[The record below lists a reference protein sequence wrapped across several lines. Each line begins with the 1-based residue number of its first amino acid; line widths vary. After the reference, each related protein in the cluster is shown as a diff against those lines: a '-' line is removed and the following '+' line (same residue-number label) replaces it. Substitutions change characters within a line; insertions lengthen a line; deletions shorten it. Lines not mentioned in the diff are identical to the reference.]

1 MRGCLL
7 DKTTLIGLPLVAL
20 VVFGG
25 QYLEGG
31 SLAMIF
37 QATAALIVFGGTLG
51 AICLSF
57 PPAHLLAACRELSQI
72 LIEPEDTSKQLIK
85 QISEFAYRSR
95 QSGLL
100 SLEKDAKTLPD
111 SFFRRTL
118 QLTVDGLDP
127 GEIKAIMGTEL
138 RQLQKSGSISAR
150 VFEAAGG
157 YAPTMGI
164 LGAVFGLIQ
173 VMSYLSA
180 PEKLGPGIAVAF
192 VATVY
197 GVGSANL
204 LFLPVAHKL
213 RLRHQRQLLQKE
225 LVLEGLAEVSAGKHP
240 RLIAEKL
247 TGLLAGWPT
256 ATSEVQVTQPQAQT
270 KSKGKHYVPE
280 TVH

>member
-1 MRGCLL
+1 M
-7 DKTTLIGLPLVAL
+7 DKTTLVGLFLVAI

-31 SLAMIF
+31 SLGVIF

-57 PPAHLLAACRELSQI
+57 PPAHLLAACRELSQVFV
-72 LIEPEDTSKQLIK
+72 EPEDHSDSLIAR
-85 QISEFAYRSR
+85 ITDFAYRSR
-95 QSGLL
+95 REGLL
-100 SLEKDAKTLPD
+100 SLEKDKKTLPD
-111 SFFRRTL
+111 DFSRRTL
-118 QLTVDGLDP
+118 QLTVDGLEP
-127 GEIKAIMGTEL
+127 GEIREIMGTEL
-138 RQLQKSGSISAR
+138 RQLQNRGSISAR

-173 VMSYLSA
+173 VMSYLSD
-180 PEKLGPGIAVAF
+180 PDKLGPGIAVAF

-225 LVLEGLAEVSAGKHP
+225 LVLEGLADVAAGKHP
-240 RLIAEKL
+240 RLIAERL
-247 TGLLAGWPT
+247 TGMLAGCP
-256 ATSEVQVTQPQAQT
+256 ASTSEVQAERPAQAQASI
-270 KSKGKHYVPE
+270 KAENYVPAG
-280 TVH
+280 TIQ